1 MKKINKDVYKNK
13 WPILFVV
20 VLMTFMAC
28 IDSSIVNVAL
38 PLMSKKLSA
47 SMASIEWVI
56 VSYVM
61 TICSIILIF
70 GRLGDIKGKIKVFRW
85 GIVIF
90 TLASFMCG
98 FSNNLVELV
107 FFRIIQG
114 IGAAAYMANNQGIIT
129 QVFPKSERGKALGIL
144 GSFAAMGTLIGP
156 PAGGFII
163 SLMEWNYIFLINVP
177 LGIAAFILGLK
188 VFPKSESNSEKID
201 MKGAVLFF
209 IVVICLFTALTWGQK
224 IGYNNPIII
233 LGFVISIVSFVI
245 FIKLEDK
252 IDNPLLQLNIFKNNV
267 FSLSLFCAFIS
278 FICLSASGILIPFYL
293 QDTLKLTSRTAGVI
307 MMVQPLIIAVLSPLS
322 GNLSD
327 KIGSEFLT
335 FLGLIFTS
343 IGFLLMSFLNEK
355 SSIMFIISFV
365 SVIAVGNALFQPSN
379 NSLIMSSVPRDKLG
393 IAGSVNSLTR
403 NLGQIFGVTLAT
415 SFLYVCMSYK
425 IGYHVV
431 DYIAGRDDVFIYGM
445 RWVYAILVVICGM
458 GWMLT
463 AFRLY
468 KSKTKTE
475 TNPENYKKKISH
487 L

>member
-1 MKKINKDVYKNK
+1 MKEINKDVYKNK

-129 QVFPKSERGKALGIL
+129 QVFPKNERGKALGIL

-163 SLMEWNYIFLINVP
+163 SIMEWNYIFLINVP

-233 LGFVISIVSFVI
+233 LGFLLSIISFVI

-252 IDNPLLQLNIFKNNV
+252 IDNPLLQLDIFENNV
-267 FSLSLFCAFIS
+267 FSISLFCAFIS

-293 QDTLKLTSRTAGVI
+293 QDTLKLTSRMAGVL

-343 IGFLLMSFLNEK
+343 MGFLLMSFLNEK
-355 SSIMFIISFV
+355 SSIMLIIGFV

-463 AFRLY
+463 AFRLH
-468 KSKTKTE
+468 KSKVKTDLN
-475 TNPENYKKKISH
+475 TENYKKKVSH